1 MAFQLHVCMKADY
14 GHMCINLLIIISLTI
29 IYKILLLASQ
39 NAGGL
44 KTNKMHN
51 SELKCKEKS
60 LCAFV
65 KNVCIVKIKK
75 KKKQPLLK
83 WSRRLGKRTLTPH
96 STPTPDSNRKRLP
109 ASLTGSDAILLSQQE
124 EAPLNF
130 RFPQMDSSFITVPS
144 QAHTRTSLSFV
155 SLDLQMVHL

>member
-1 MAFQLHVCMKADY
+1 MYDYMKTDY
-14 GHMCINLLIIISLTI
+14 GHMCIHLLIIISLAI
-29 IYKILLLASQ
+29 IYKILLLASR

-44 KTNKMHN
+44 KTNKMYN
-51 SELKCKEKS
+51 SELKCKEKR

-75 KKKQPLLK
+75 KKQQQQPLLK
-83 WSRRLGKRTLTPH
+83 WSRRPGKRTLTPH

-109 ASLTGSDAILLSQQE
+109 ATLTGSDTILLSQQE
-124 EAPLNF
+124 EDPLNF

-155 SLDLQMVHL
+155 SLDLHMIHL